1 MSEAFT
7 GNHLGIWRI
16 LGSEDS
22 NELPGLLS
30 SDEPG
35 SITLELSVPYEQFSE
50 TLIDPDGYHPTVVGR
65 DDRGTEYSIM
75 DCSIVYW
82 SAAPGNPAPSCA
94 IKLKSTRAIAGHT
107 SGECQTKSID
117 KLEFSTILLRS
128 PRLVDWWHVPGPDT
142 QRSEDTITE
151 IRHTPTPVDLGFW
164 GDISLKLVC
173 QPNVSCS
180 PYPRSRGRPQPTGQD
195 PDIYLSMT
203 SASDRPLQDC
213 MRLLEMVCTFASIAL
228 QSSIDAPAIT
238 AYSNS
243 YTIKNGSGTPA
254 PLDVDVLWPLRGCTT
269 HLTDDRVRRLLSVE
283 SQANLIAHMLGRW
296 HDNYERLEPNAKP
309 LLDSS
314 QHLGLPQPERFL
326 AYVSA
331 LEGLH
336 RIAYPEPRWSD
347 EKWNERVESV
357 INGSAS
363 KKLRKWAL
371 GYLKNSNE
379 PNLPMR
385 LIRLCDDSGALFIC
399 HNSSAFFGPD
409 KTNRTNFVN
418 ETVHLRNKF
427 AHSLPQPANFQE
439 DVHRLDVDTGE
450 CEALLLVS
458 LFKYL
463 GWTDADATMGE
474 DSYASEW
481 HSIRY
486 AFRYSEPEPSNMAEL
501 LQAVAAHRAKRMTAR
516 TLPK

>member
-16 LGSEDS
+16 LGSEES

-35 SITLELSVPYEQFSE
+35 SITLELSLSYKQFSG
-50 TLIDPDGYHPTVVGR
+50 TLLDPDAYRPTVLGT
-65 DDRGTEYSIM
+65 DDRGTEYSIF
-75 DCSIVYW
+75 DCQIVFW
-82 SAAPGNPAPSCA
+82 SAAPGNPTPSCA

-107 SGECQTKSID
+107 SGECQTESID

-128 PRLVDWWHVPGPDT
+128 PRLVDWWHMPGPDT
-142 QRSEDTITE
+142 QRAEDTITE
-151 IRHTPTPVDLGFW
+151 IRHTPAPVDLGLW

-173 QPNVSCS
+173 QPNVRHS
-180 PYPRSRGRPQPTGQD
+180 PYPQSRGRPQPTGQD

-203 SASDRPLQDC
+203 SASDHPLQDC

-228 QSSIDAPAIT
+228 QSIIDAPMIT

-243 YTIKNGSGTPA
+243 YTVKYGSSA
-254 PLDVDVLWPLRGCTT
+254 PVPLAVEVLWPLRGCTM
-269 HLTDDRVRRLLSVE
+269 HATDDRVERLLSVE
-283 SQANLIAHMLGRW
+283 AQADLIIRMLGKW

-314 QHLGLPQPERFL
+314 QHLGVPQPERFL

-336 RIAYPEPRWSD
+336 RIAYPEPRWSTEEWKKKID
-347 EKWNERVESV
+347 SV
-357 INGSAS
+357 INTSAS
-363 KKLRKWAL
+363 KKTQRWAL

-385 LIRLCDDSGALFIC
+385 LISLCDDSAALFVC
-399 HNSSAFFGPD
+399 HNSSAFFAPD
-409 KTNRTNFVN
+409 KANRTDFVN
-418 ETVHLRNKF
+418 ETVYLRNKF
-427 AHSLPQPANFQE
+427 AHSLPQPANLQE
-439 DVHRLDVDTGE
+439 DVHRLDVNTRE
-450 CEALLLVS
+450 CEALLIVS

-463 GWTDADATMGE
+463 GWTDADVPVGE
-474 DSYASEW
+474 QSDASAW
-481 HSIRY
+481 SFIRY
-486 AFRYSEPEPSNMAEL
+486 AFKPVVHGDSDLAEI
-501 LQAVAAHRAKRMTAR
+501 VRTTTTRSAKGTTTE
-516 TLPK
+516 TLPP